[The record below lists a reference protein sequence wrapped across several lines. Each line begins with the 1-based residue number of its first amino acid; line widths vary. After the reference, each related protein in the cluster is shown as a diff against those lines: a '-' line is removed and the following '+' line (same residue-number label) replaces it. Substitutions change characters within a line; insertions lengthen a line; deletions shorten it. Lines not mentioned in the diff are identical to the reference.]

1 MRRTSFCHLTS
12 TYEHPCLAGSRVVG
26 RLRARH
32 RRSRL
37 LHGRTSRFGGSPRCP
52 SSGFHRVGRCRPVA
66 MRENRT
72 SDTPVASCPE
82 PVELALLTL
91 SCRPPRPP
99 QPARVN
105 DANQKTIQSAFHRSR
120 TFAPQR
126 PLGRPAPDFTSP
138 AAWPPR
144 CPLPTPLHPREPFW
158 ESRESWAAV
167 HVVPLP
173 AGITLLSA
181 SVVARRLLQPLRRT
195 GTPFEPPILARE
207 WSFRPAARR
216 HQPMPV
222 ALASPV
228 RCHTG
233 DLRAVIRS
241 RRLSL
246 RRVPLA
252 RTRRIAGRG
261 ARAKAW
267 FARSCD
273 DVARAL
279 LVTPRAPGSPD
290 RCASWSGE
298 PRGSSLRP
306 RSPSDASPRRVTP
319 SKEPGCLLP
328 RRSPYATGGLLPRAR
343 LDRGPVTP
351 PPWRHC
357 SGDSRAFFT
366 ASATPTL

>member
-1 MRRTSFCHLTS
+1 M
-12 TYEHPCLAGSRVVG
+12 
-26 RLRARH
+26 
-32 RRSRL
+32 
-37 LHGRTSRFGGSPRCP
+37 
-52 SSGFHRVGRCRPVA
+52 
-66 MRENRT
+66 
-72 SDTPVASCPE
+72 
-82 PVELALLTL
+82 
-91 SCRPPRPP
+91 
-99 QPARVN
+99 
-105 DANQKTIQSAFHRSR
+105 TIRGAFHRSR

-144 CPLPTPLHPREPFW
+144 CPLPTPLHPRESFRDPARAGPPSTW
-158 ESRESWAAV
+158 SRCQRGSRFY
-167 HVVPLP
+167 
-173 AGITLLSA
+173 SA

-195 GTPFEPPILARE
+195 GTPFELPILARE
-207 WSFRPAARR
+207 WGFRPATRR

-222 ALASPV
+222 ASASPV
-228 RCHTG
+228 CCHTG
-233 DLRAVIRS
+233 GLRAAIRS

-279 LVTPRAPGSPD
+279 LVTPRAPGSPA
-290 RCASWSGE
+290 RFAPWSGE

-306 RSPSDASPRRVTP
+306 RPPSDAAPRRATP
-319 SKEPGCLLP
+319 SKEPGCLPP
-328 RRSPYATGGLLPRAR
+328 RRNPYASEGLLPRAR